1 MIGQLISII
10 SGQYEIKS
18 NNKIYIVKVAG
29 KLKFKNEKPLV
40 GDIVEFEPNKF
51 LTKIFKRKNFLN
63 RPNVANIDQAIIITS
78 LFKPNYSSMLLNK
91 LLAIVESKKIMPI
104 IVFTKKDKSNISY
117 LNEYLNQGYKTFEIS
132 NKTNEGIKKLSK
144 IFKNKISVF
153 MGQSGAG
160 KSSTINSI
168 SNLNL
173 KTDKI
178 SKALGRG
185 KHTTRIVKIYD
196 WMNGQIIDTP
206 GFSSLEFNLT
216 KLELS
221 KSFHDFRKNSVKCE
235 FNKNCLH
242 KKEINCEIKKLVKID
257 KISNERYKDYLK
269 MLMEI
274 K

>member
-1 MIGQLISII
+1 MVGQLISII
-10 SGQYEIKS
+10 SKQYEIKS
-18 NNKIYIVKVAG
+18 NSKIYIVNVSG
-29 KLKFKNEKPLV
+29 KLKFENQRPVV

-51 LTKIFKRKNFLN
+51 LTKIYQRKNFLN
-63 RPNVANIDQAIIITS
+63 RPNVANVDQVIIIIS
-78 LFKPNYSSMLLNK
+78 LVEPNYSSFLLNK
-91 LLAIVESKKIMPI
+91 FLAIIENKNIVPI
-104 IVFTKKDKSNISY
+104 IVFTKKDKTNTSY
-117 LNEYLNQGYKTFEIS
+117 LKEYLNQGYKAFEIS
-132 NKTNEGIKKLSK
+132 NKTKKGIKKLSK

-153 MGQSGAG
+153 TGQSGSG

-185 KHTTRIVKIYD
+185 KHTTRVVKIYD

-206 GFSSLEFNLT
+206 GFSSLNFDLT

-221 KSFHDFRKNSVKCE
+221 KSFHDFRENSVKCQ

-242 KKEINCEIKKLVKID
+242 QKEINCEIKKLVKSN
-257 KISNERYKDYLK
+257 KISNERYNDYLK

>member
-1 MIGQLISII
+1 MVGQLISII
-10 SGQYEIKS
+10 SKQYEIKS
-18 NNKIYIVKVAG
+18 NSKIYIVNVSG
-29 KLKFKNEKPLV
+29 KLKFENQRPVV

-51 LTKIFKRKNFLN
+51 LTKIYQRKNFLN
-63 RPNVANIDQAIIITS
+63 RPNVANVDQVIIITS
-78 LFKPNYSSMLLNK
+78 LVEPNYSSFLLNK
-91 LLAIVESKKIMPI
+91 FLAIIENKNIVPI
-104 IVFTKKDKSNISY
+104 IVFTKKDKANTSY
-117 LNEYLNQGYKTFEIS
+117 LKEYLKQGYKAFEIS
-132 NKTNEGIKKLSK
+132 NKTKKGIKKLSK

-153 MGQSGAG
+153 TGQSGSG

-185 KHTTRIVKIYD
+185 KHTTRVVKIYD

-206 GFSSLEFNLT
+206 GFSSLNFDLT

-221 KSFHDFRKNSVKCE
+221 KSFHDFRENSVKCQ

-242 KKEINCEIKKLVKID
+242 QKEINCEIKKLVKNN
-257 KISNERYKDYLK
+257 KISNERYNDYLK